1 MSYRFGKI
9 WHLAIIWA
17 IRKAFQCIPQGVRFL
32 LANHTRLS
40 PTSENDSYCWK
51 GISITLTSKDTNNV
65 CQTWIP
71 PKQMSDYHP
80 LPSLRKDEVG
90 SFLLQACWPAMAL
103 CWESLVSGELKNAS
117 PALLCSLHAHV
128 LLGRVK
134 RTAEKRTN
142 PWHSNLARRPLV
154 RLLAN
159 KCLHLLLHNPH
170 FPPLT
175 TSNGKFSLQWQN
187 ITYVVYALFQ

>member
-1 MSYRFGKI
+1 MLVFHDHI
-9 WHLAIIWA
+9 
-17 IRKAFQCIPQGVRFL
+17 
-32 LANHTRLS
+32 
-40 PTSENDSYCWK
+40 YCWK
-51 GISITLTSKDTNNV
+51 GISIALTSKDTNNI

-71 PKQMSDYHP
+71 PKTKTNVWLPPM
-80 LPSLRKDEVG
+80 PSLRKL
-90 SFLLQACWPAMAL
+90 SHTSLLTCDGPL
-103 CWESLVSGELKNAS
+103 LGVPGEWWAQKCLPCPS
-117 PALLCSLHAHV
+117 LCSLHAHV

-187 ITYVVYALFQ
+187 ITYVVYTLFQ

>member
-1 MSYRFGKI
+1 MDGMVLGWEFLSTFGANNCKRTQLTFFLASHVGVPWPYVLLESKSIAVTPNGTNMNAPKTNI
-9 WHLAIIWA
+9 WLPPIAFVEEGWSWKLSHTSLLTCDGPLLGVHGEWWA
-17 IRKAFQCIPQGVRFL
+17 QKYLPC
-32 LANHTRLS
+32 
-40 PTSENDSYCWK
+40 
-51 GISITLTSKDTNNV
+51 
-65 CQTWIP
+65 
-71 PKQMSDYHP
+71 
-80 LPSLRKDEVG
+80 PSLR
-90 SFLLQACWPAMAL
+90 
-103 CWESLVSGELKNAS
+103 
-117 PALLCSLHAHV
+117 SLHAPV
-128 LLGRVK
+128 LLVRVK

-187 ITYVVYALFQ
+187 ITYVVHALFQ

>member
-1 MSYRFGKI
+1 MLVFHEHI
-9 WHLAIIWA
+9 
-17 IRKAFQCIPQGVRFL
+17 
-32 LANHTRLS
+32 
-40 PTSENDSYCWK
+40 YCWK
-51 GISITLTSKDTNNV
+51 GISIALTSKGTNNV
-65 CQTWIP
+65 CQTWMDTPKTNFWLP
-71 PKQMSDYHP
+71 PIAFVEEGWSRMLSHTSLTSLYEKASDFILPQRRQWVVTRKLSLLTCDGP
-80 LPSLRKDEVG
+80 LLGVHGEWWAQKCLPCPS
-90 SFLLQACWPAMAL
+90 
-103 CWESLVSGELKNAS
+103 
-117 PALLCSLHAHV
+117 LCSLHAHV

-187 ITYVVYALFQ
+187 ITHVVHALFQ

>member
-1 MSYRFGKI
+1 MLVF
-9 WHLAIIWA
+9 HD
-17 IRKAFQCIPQGVRFL
+17 
-32 LANHTRLS
+32 HM
-40 PTSENDSYCWK
+40 YCWK
-51 GISITLTSKDTNNV
+51 VNLSPWHQTA
-65 CQTWIP
+65 QTWMP
-71 PKQMSDYHP
+71 PKQISDYHP
-80 LPSLRKDEVG
+80 YCLRWGRVKLEAFSYKLVDLRGPLLGVHGEWWAQKYLPCPSLR
-90 SFLLQACWPAMAL
+90 
-103 CWESLVSGELKNAS
+103 
-117 PALLCSLHAHV
+117 SLHAPV

-187 ITYVVYALFQ
+187 ITYVVHALFQ

>member
-1 MSYRFGKI
+1 MDTPKTNVWLPPIAFVEEGWSRKLSHTSLLTCDGPLLGVPGE
-9 WHLAIIWA
+9 WWA
-17 IRKAFQCIPQGVRFL
+17 QKC
-32 LANHTRLS
+32 
-40 PTSENDSYCWK
+40 
-51 GISITLTSKDTNNV
+51 
-65 CQTWIP
+65 
-71 PKQMSDYHP
+71 
-80 LPSLRKDEVG
+80 LPCPS
-90 SFLLQACWPAMAL
+90 
-103 CWESLVSGELKNAS
+103 
-117 PALLCSLHAHV
+117 LCSLHAHV

-187 ITYVVYALFQ
+187 ITYVVYALFQSIWWDEKYLLMNLSLLSDPDSFGFLSSDYRRVLVVRIAFLWKVDLTIFLVLLH

>member
-1 MSYRFGKI
+1 MLVFHEHI
-9 WHLAIIWA
+9 
-17 IRKAFQCIPQGVRFL
+17 
-32 LANHTRLS
+32 
-40 PTSENDSYCWK
+40 YCWK
-51 GISITLTSKDTNNV
+51 GISIALTSKGTNNV
-65 CQTWIP
+65 CQTWMDTPKTNFWLP
-71 PKQMSDYHP
+71 PIAFVEEGWSRKLSHTSLLTCDGP
-80 LPSLRKDEVG
+80 LLGVHGEWWAQKCLPCPS
-90 SFLLQACWPAMAL
+90 
-103 CWESLVSGELKNAS
+103 
-117 PALLCSLHAHV
+117 LCSLHAHV

-187 ITYVVYALFQ
+187 ITYVVHALFQ